1 MPTFQLNLDFVC
13 LRLRVYNCVRHN
25 FGLIYI
31 YKSLLLTAELKRE
44 KIIKSEKQAQQ
55 DNIQDIKKT
64 QKIVSKANVV
74 SLTN

>member
-1 MPTFQLNLDFVC
+1 M
-13 LRLRVYNCVRHN
+13 YNCVRHN